1 MLRIFAA
8 LFALWLASNAYAS
21 EADDTPTDEAHLSWD
36 APVQNVDGTDLP
48 ECPSDHVE
56 GTPTT
61 PNCLDGFIFH
71 WGLAP
76 RVYMANLKIEDQAQ
90 RALVFADQPLDTYF
104 FALTAYNSSGD
115 ESVFSGEVSK
125 TLEAPVVVEPLPPT
139 FVLPGDTMVF
149 TVVKQTD
156 RFVLLA
162 IGTVP
167 TGTECDPSQSVNG
180 HHAVPVALVVW
191 TDPAGS
197 RPIVVV
203 AKCNG

>member
-8 LFALWLASNAYAS
+8 LFALWLANSAYAA
-21 EADDTPTDEAHLSWD
+21 EADDTPTDEAHLKWD
-36 APVQNVDGTDLP
+36 APVKNVDDTDLP

-61 PNCLDGFIFH
+61 PKCLDGFIFY
-71 WGLAP
+71 WGLGT
-76 RVYMANLKIEDQAQ
+76 RDYMANLKIEDQAQ
-90 RALVFADQPLDTYF
+90 RALIFADQPLDTYF
-104 FALTAYNSSGD
+104 FAMTAYNSGGD
-115 ESVFSGEVSK
+115 ESAFSGEVSK
-125 TLEAPVVVEPLPPT
+125 TLTEPVGPLPPS
-139 FVLPGDTMVF
+139 FVQPGDTMVF